1 MVAKSLSSLQQLIQ
15 ALRHLPGIGP
25 RSAQRI
31 AWHLLQH
38 DREGAVQLSDALSKA
53 VSRVR
58 HCLCCNTFT
67 EDKICETCRD
77 RTRDA
82 SLLCVT
88 ETPADQMLIEQ
99 TMTFK
104 GYYFVLMG
112 SLSPLDGVGPKEIA
126 FDRLIKRATDG
137 LVKEVVLATGFSN
150 EGEATAHY
158 IGEKLKARGI
168 TVTRLARGVP
178 VGAELEYV
186 DVGTVARA
194 FLDRRK
200 S

>member
-1 MVAKSLSSLQQLIQ
+1 MKTLSSFQQLVQ
-15 ALRHLPGIGP
+15 SLRRLPGIGP
-25 RSAQRI
+25 KSAQRI

-38 DREGAVQLSDALSKA
+38 DREGAIQLSLSLSEA

-67 EDKICETCRD
+67 EDEICETCRD
-77 RTRDA
+77 QTRDA

-88 ETPADQMLIEQ
+88 ETPADQQVIEQ
-99 TMTFK
+99 TKTFK

-112 SLSPLDGVGPKEIA
+112 NLSPLDGIGPKEIC

-137 LVKEVVLATGFSN
+137 MVKEVILATSFTN

-158 IGEKLKARGI
+158 IAEMLKAHHI

-186 DVGTVARA
+186 DIGTVARA

>member
-1 MVAKSLSSLQQLIQ
+1 MLVQ
-15 ALRHLPGIGP
+15 AFRRLPGIGP
-25 RSAQRI
+25 KSAQRI

-38 DREGAVQLSDALSKA
+38 DREGARQLSEALSNA
-53 VSRVR
+53 VSQVR

-67 EDKICETCRD
+67 EEEICETCRD
-77 RTRDA
+77 RKRDP

-88 ETPADQMLIEQ
+88 ETPADQMVIEQ
-99 TMTFK
+99 TMTFN

-137 LVKEVVLATGFSN
+137 LVKEVILATSFNN

-158 IGEKLKARGI
+158 IAEMLKARGI
-168 TVTRLARGVP
+168 AVTRLARGVP

-186 DVGTVARA
+186 DIGTVARA